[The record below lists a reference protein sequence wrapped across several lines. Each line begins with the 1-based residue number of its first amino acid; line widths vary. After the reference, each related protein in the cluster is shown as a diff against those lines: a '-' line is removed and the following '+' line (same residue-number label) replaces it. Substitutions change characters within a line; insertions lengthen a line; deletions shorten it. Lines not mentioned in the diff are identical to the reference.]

1 LKFRFDEQVFY
12 SGLVFFLSD
21 SAKQKI
27 SDEKAIKRA
36 EQEMGKIEEQMKAS
50 FNKLYITRKFRN

>member
-1 LKFRFDEQVFY
+1 MNRFSTVDL
-12 SGLVFFLSD
+12 SSFFLT
-21 SAKQKI
+21 APNKKI